1 MAEKIESITKKMK
14 VILFT
19 NARDEIHIKEWA
31 VHHLLLG
38 FDIVYIFDHRSQRP
52 IRNEFQGFKN
62 RIVVERCNM
71 KNPVKI
77 PLMKQAVRIAKSA
90 GADWMLYLD
99 ADEFLILNHFKGV
112 KRMLLYYNYAHSIGV
127 NWLMFGTNH
136 HVREPHG
143 LILENYTKSDL
154 KLNHHVKTFARPQF
168 IKGCSQPHNYHMVNG
183 CNFISVNH
191 EIMSANSPF
200 NQIEMEYY
208 RAPAYVAHYVYQS
221 EESYVRRKLNLPS
234 DDNGTM
240 RGRDMQIHEKHN
252 GHVNLQP
259 SVKYAHRIKHFLY
272 TLQQKT
278 SGETEKASTD
288 ESS

>member
-19 NARDEIHIKEWA
+19 NARDETHIKEWA

-38 FDIVYIFDHRSQRP
+38 FDIVYIFDHRSKFP

-62 RIVVERCNM
+62 RVVVERCNM
-71 KNPVKI
+71 ENPVKI
-77 PLMKQAVRIAKSA
+77 PLIKQAIKIAKSA
-90 GADWMLYLD
+90 SADWMLYLD

-127 NWLMFGTNH
+127 NWLMFGTNN
-136 HVREPHG
+136 HVREPPG

-168 IKGCSQPHNYHMVNG
+168 IIGCSQPHSYHMVNG
-183 CNFISVNH
+183 CKFISVNH

-208 RAPAYVAHYVYQS
+208 RAPAYIAHYVNQS
-221 EESYVRRKLNLPS
+221 EETYVRRKINLPT
-234 DDNGTM
+234 DDHGTM
-240 RGRDMQIHEKHN
+240 RGRDTEIHEKHN
-252 GHVNLQP
+252 GYENLQP
-259 SVKYAHRIKHFLY
+259 SIKYVHRIKHFLY
-272 TLQQKT
+272 TFEQKT
-278 SGETEKASTD
+278 SGETEQASTD
-288 ESS
+288 AQ

>member
-1 MAEKIESITKKMK
+1 MAEKIDSITKKMK

-19 NARDEIHIKEWA
+19 NARDETHIKEWA

-62 RIVVERCNM
+62 RIIVERCNM
-71 KNPVKI
+71 ENPVKI

-99 ADEFLILNHFKGV
+99 ADEFLIINHFKGV

-136 HVREPHG
+136 HVREPPG

-168 IKGCSQPHNYHMVNG
+168 ITGCSQPHNYHMVNG
-183 CNFISVNH
+183 CKFISVNH

-208 RAPAYVAHYVYQS
+208 RAPAYIAHYVYQS

-234 DDNGTM
+234 DDNGIM
-240 RGRDMQIHEKHN
+240 RGRDMEIHEKHN
-252 GHVNLQP
+252 GHQNLQP
-259 SVKYAHRIKHFLY
+259 STKYAHRIKHFLY
-272 TLQQKT
+272 TFQQKT

-288 ESS
+288 ES